1 MKQLRGIGGSII
13 GDLRQGGSPTSNPIK
28 RSLNNASPAGPQTQ
42 YSPSTGVTPVNQAS
56 PLANAMVGMAIA
68 KQNPN
73 AFANGPIKMN
83 NSANK
88 TGRVIS

>member
-1 MKQLRGIGGSII
+1 M
-13 GDLRQGGSPTSNPIK
+13 GDLRQGGSPTLNPIK

-56 PLANAMVGMAIA
+56 PLAYAMAPMAMNKA
-68 KQNPN
+68 NPDT
-73 AFANGPIKMN
+73 FANGPIRMN
-83 NSANK
+83 YSNK